1 MKYRYNEIYADAGER
16 SRYETLTRRLCELG
30 HKPGEVRYFTAPGRT
45 ELCGNHTDHQHGLVL
60 AGSVDVD
67 TIAAVAEN
75 GSGKLLFFSEGFPS
89 AVLSLDPREN
99 EAAPG
104 SAAALVAGMI
114 AMFADK
120 APLRGL
126 DVCLSS
132 TVLPGSGL
140 SSSASV
146 EVLLGEIFNEWYGLG
161 LTAVELARLGQR
173 VENEFFGKP
182 CGLLD
187 QAACAVGGVSW
198 MDFRDSDAPVVEKL
212 ELDPEQYG
220 YALFLVSC
228 GADHADLTDEYAAIP
243 AELKRISAV
252 FGTDNL
258 RAVDEDAFYDRLS
271 ELRTVCGDRAVLRAM
286 HVFDENRRVFQMRE
300 AVSSGD
306 FARFLDL
313 VRASGLSSWRL
324 LQNIAPRGSLTQP
337 MALTLAV
344 MEKVLGGDG
353 ACRVHGG
360 GFAGTAQAFVPLD
373 AADRFAAE
381 VERLLPAA
389 SCQRRR
395 LRAVGAAEVA
405 L

>member
-1 MKYRYNEIYADAGER
+1 MKYHYSEVYADQSAR
-16 SRYETLTRRLCELG
+16 ARFAALTDRLCAMG
-30 HKPGEVRYFTAPGRT
+30 HRPEEVRYFTAPGRT

-75 GSGKLLFFSEGFPS
+75 GSGKLRFFSEGFPA

-114 AMFADK
+114 AMFAPM

-126 DVCLSS
+126 DLCVSS

-161 LTAVELARLGQR
+161 LSAVELAKLGQR
-173 VENEFFGKP
+173 VENEYFGKP

-198 MDFRDSDAPVVEKL
+198 MDFRDPAAPVVEKL
-212 ELDPEQYG
+212 TLDPEQHG

-243 AELKRISAV
+243 AELKRISAF
-252 FGTDNL
+252 FGVDNL
-258 RAVDEDAFYDRLS
+258 RDVDEDAFYASLGA
-271 ELRTVCGDRAVLRAM
+271 LRAACGDRAVLRAM
-286 HVFDENRRVFQMRE
+286 HVFDENRRVLQMRE
-300 AVSSGD
+300 AVLTD
-306 FARFLDL
+306 NFDRFLAV

-324 LQNIAPRGSLTQP
+324 LQNISPRGSLTQP

-344 MEKVLGGDG
+344 MEKVLGGRG

-373 AADRFAAE
+373 AADAFAAA
-381 VERLLPAA
+381 VEDLLPTAA
-389 SCQRRR
+389 CQRRR
-395 LRAVGAAEVA
+395 LRAVGAAEV
-405 L
+405 LV

>member
-1 MKYRYNEIYADAGER
+1 MKYRYNEIYADAGGRER
-16 SRYETLTRRLCELG
+16 FDALTRRLCALG
-30 HKPGEVRYFTAPGRT
+30 HRPEEARYFTAPGRT

-67 TIAAVAEN
+67 TIAAVSEN
-75 GSGKLLFFSEGFPS
+75 GSGKLHFFSEGFPT
-89 AVLSLDPREN
+89 AILSLDPREN

-104 SAAALVAGMI
+104 SAAALAAGMI

-120 APLRGL
+120 AALRGL

-161 LTAVELARLGQR
+161 LTAVDLAKLGQR
-173 VENEFFGKP
+173 VENEYFGKP

-198 MDFRDSDAPVVEKL
+198 MDFRDPAAPIVEKL
-212 ELDPEQYG
+212 ALDPEQYG

-228 GADHADLTDEYAAIP
+228 GADHADLTEEYAAIP
-243 AELKRISAV
+243 AELKRISAA
-252 FGTDNL
+252 FGADSL

-271 ELRTVCGDRAVLRAM
+271 ELRSLCGDRAVLRAM
-286 HVFDENRRVFQMRE
+286 HVFDENRRVLQMRE
-300 AVSSGD
+300 AVIEGD

-344 MEKVLGGDG
+344 MEKVLGGEG

-373 AADRFAAE
+373 RADRFAAE
-381 VERLLPAA
+381 VERLLPTA